1 MTDYPMPEGAELV
14 TDRLIAGRY
23 KVIRLA
29 SGRIALL
36 RKDGLV
42 RIAHNILNN
51 KLKER
56 YDV

>member
-1 MTDYPMPEGAELV
+1 MTDYPLPKGAELV

-42 RIAHNILNN
+42 KIAHTILNN
-51 KLKER
+51 ILKER
-56 YDV
+56 HNV